1 MATKLY
7 LRDTQTHGLSP
18 SGDTEWWDMVTTPGA
33 SVVALDCATTASG
46 TQIQFEKLSSA
57 NTVAWISGRVPAGG
71 FTLTS
76 TDFSG
81 WFGESNM
88 SANIGGR
95 YRVYKR
101 ATDGTVTELGGGPFD
116 DGVEFSVLPTLTE
129 MTWIGNVTDTAF
141 TEDERILV
149 RVYITNVGTMGG
161 SFTAEFDIN
170 AADATTGDS
179 FFNIAETVAFKAE
192 GETLPPRTTT
202 SVLQAVQR
210 SWTY

>member
-7 LRDTQTHGLSP
+7 LRNTTTHGLTP
-18 SGDTEWWDMVTTPGA
+18 SGDTVWYDMVTTAGA
-33 SVVALDCATTASG
+33 AADFVDCATTASG
-46 TQIQFEKLSSA
+46 TQIQFEVPSTA

-95 YRVYKR
+95 YRVFKR
-101 ATDGTVTELGGGPFD
+101 ASGGTITEVGGGPFD

-141 TEDERILV
+141 AEDDRILL
-149 RVYITNVGTMGG
+149 RVYITNVGTMAAG
-161 SFTAEFDIN
+161 FTAEMDFND
-170 AADATTGDS
+170 ADTTTGDT
-179 FFNIAETVAFKAE
+179 FFNIAETVTFKAE
-192 GETLPPRTTT
+192 GTVITPPQPTVR
-202 SVLQAVQR
+202 LDAVNR